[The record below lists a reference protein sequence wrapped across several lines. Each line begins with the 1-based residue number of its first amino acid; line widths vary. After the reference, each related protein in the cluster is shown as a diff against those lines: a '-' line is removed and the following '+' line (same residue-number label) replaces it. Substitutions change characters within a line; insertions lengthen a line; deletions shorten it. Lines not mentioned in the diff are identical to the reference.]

1 MCSSRLD
8 ILFTEP
14 THRQSLL
21 HCERHAPKHIQ
32 TSLADSTV
40 KLIYLSIAP
49 PACLS
54 SNSFYHSTIL
64 FSVCLH
70 SSVIIR
76 PKKCNT
82 YFLSFADKALYTSF
96 RSKLW
101 GPPKD
106 THTSNS
112 VRSHLNYTIISFVV
126 IFLSKSSEIC
136 LCCLF
141 CLAKRQIII
150 LQSRA
155 LLCARDLLCHQ
166 YSQTSC
172 CHCIVE
178 NFSQT
183 TVFCE
188 TLVPLW
194 WHGWEICCMATRCYW
209 QWYFC
214 QRSP

>member
-82 YFLSFADKALYTSF
+82 YFLSFADKALYTSL

-106 THTSNS
+106 THTHTQVTLRDLTSITPLFFLLS
-112 VRSHLNYTIISFVV
+112 FFCLSLQKYVFAASFV
-126 IFLSKSSEIC
+126 
-136 LCCLF
+136 
-141 CLAKRQIII
+141 
-150 LQSRA
+150 
-155 LLCARDLLCHQ
+155 
-166 YSQTSC
+166 
-172 CHCIVE
+172 
-178 NFSQT
+178 
-183 TVFCE
+183 
-188 TLVPLW
+188 
-194 WHGWEICCMATRCYW
+194 
-209 QWYFC
+209 
-214 QRSP
+214 